1 MNEILAEIVA
11 HGEILLFFYV
21 LADQLGV
28 PVPAAPV
35 LMAAG
40 GLAASGRL
48 SLGGML
54 ALGVLA
60 TLIADLA
67 WYAAG
72 RVRGAQVLGLL
83 CRISLEPDSCVRQTE
98 NAFLRYG
105 LRFLLF
111 AKFVPGLGTVGPPL
125 AGAAGVGVL
134 RFSLYSA
141 SGAFLWLGAWM
152 AVGYGA
158 GEAVERTVA
167 RAGQLGLTV
176 AVTLT
181 VIIVGYVVGKFV
193 QRRRFLRSLRIARIS
208 PDELGRQ
215 LAAGDKPLIVDLR
228 SAVDVRLTPYA
239 LPGAIRLAVEDLE
252 QGRVELPRERDVVV
266 YCS

>member
-1 MNEILAEIVA
+1 
-11 HGEILLFFYV
+11 
-21 LADQLGV
+21 
-28 PVPAAPV
+28 
-35 LMAAG
+35 MAAG
-40 GLAASGRL
+40 GLAAAGRL
-48 SLGGML
+48 SLPAVVG
-54 ALGVLA
+54 LGVLG

-72 RVRGAQVLGLL
+72 RVRGPQVLGLL

-105 LRFLLF
+105 VRFLLF
-111 AKFVPGLGTVGPPL
+111 AKFAPGLGTLGPPL

-134 RFSLYSA
+134 RFSFYSA
-141 SGAFLWLGAWM
+141 SGASLWISAWM
-152 AVGYGA
+152 ALGYGA
-158 GEAVERTVA
+158 GEAVERVAA

-181 VIIVGYVVGKFV
+181 VVIVGYVVGKFFH
-193 QRRRFLRSLRIARIS
+193 RRRFLRSLRIARVS
-208 PDELGRQ
+208 PDDLQRR
-215 LAAGDKPLIVDLR
+215 LAAGDPPVIVDLR
-228 SAVDVRLTPYA
+228 SALDVSLTPYT

-252 QGRVELPRERDVVV
+252 QGRVALPLDRDVVV